1 MMWKIKVSLLLTLLM
16 GCHSHKAKDNI
27 KEENDKT
34 LPELPK
40 HFLIPTAPPKYN
52 VQINPVPFPFNMTGS
67 YVVWVNNERV
77 HLDKKQ
83 LDTLVSKLNLSTER
97 PKDTAEIHNG
107 EGWLRPFNYST
118 SSKQ

>member
-1 MMWKIKVSLLLTLLM
+1 MKINIILACLCLCGCYSSKKDIPRKKLLP
-16 GCHSHKAKDNI
+16 D
-27 KEENDKT
+27 
-34 LPELPK
+34 LPK
-40 HFLIPTAPPKYN
+40 HFLMPTSPPKYN

-83 LDTLVSKLNLSTER
+83 LDTLVSKLNLSTEK

-107 EGWLRPFNYST
+107 EGWLKPFG
-118 SSKQ
+118 SSESRLSFPQ

>member
-1 MMWKIKVSLLLTLLM
+1 MKWILKIKLLFLICFFY
-16 GCHSHKAKDNI
+16 GCYSTKKDTPR
-27 KEENDKT
+27 KKP
-34 LPELPK
+34 LPDLPK
-40 HFLIPTAPPKYN
+40 HFLIPTSPPKYN